1 MQEKLLRKNGK
12 LLLDILLRKRETFS
26 LTMVDCSGNLNST
39 KSTDGSAGTLTALT
53 AGSEEDST
61 VEIYASSRSRRCQ

>member
-1 MQEKLLRKNGK
+1 MITSGLNVT
-12 LLLDILLRKRETFS
+12 DDA
-26 LTMVDCSGNLNST
+26 VDCSGNLNST

-61 VEIYASSRSRRCQ
+61 VEIYASSRSRRCE